1 MPVEFSVAAYRFG
14 HSMVRPNYDLNNTSP
29 TGRSSSR
36 EKKSTNWTTS
46 AASGHCRRLD
56 DRLVGLP
63 RQCHGQSG
71 QTAAVA
77 EDRRGALAG
86 LFDLPGFPNGESS
99 LAFRNLKRG
108 EALGLPSGQ
117 DVAELMGLKP
127 LNGKKLG
134 APEPTPLWFY
144 ILKES
149 GLGGGGH
156 LGPVGGEIVADVM
169 LGLLK
174 EDNHS
179 FVNQNPKFKP
189 SLGSKAGKFELADMV
204 KLALS

>member
-1 MPVEFSVAAYRFG
+1 
-14 HSMVRPNYDLNNTSP
+14 
-29 TGRSSSR
+29 
-36 EKKSTNWTTS
+36 
-46 AASGHCRRLD
+46 
-56 DRLVGLP
+56 
-63 RQCHGQSG
+63 
-71 QTAAVA
+71 
-77 EDRRGALAG
+77 
-86 LFDLPGFPNGESS
+86 
-99 LAFRNLKRG
+99 
-108 EALGLPSGQ
+108 
-117 DVAELMGLKP
+117 MGLKP
-127 LNGKKLG
+127 LTGKNLG

-189 SLGSKAGKFELADMV
+189 SLGSKAGKFELADVV
-204 KLALS
+204 KFALS